1 MWVQIDDITNWNRPQ
16 NAGKG
21 NCTVL
26 NPKHFQGKPS
36 FSSEKEAG
44 WGLQNNSLAILNYPY
59 ALTNVDFNPSF
70 LTSNAKVIK
79 FSSCFAFNDLI
90 IENLS
95 NRLNIIIA
103 AAVIFIIDTAISF
116 VVDVM
121 TYFCLPC

>member
-16 NAGKG
+16 NARKG

-26 NPKHFQGKPS
+26 NPKNFQGKPS

-95 NRLNIIIA
+95 IPIEYHYCCCC
-103 AAVIFIIDTAISF
+103 
-116 VVDVM
+116 
-121 TYFCLPC
+121 YFHN

>member
-26 NPKHFQGKPS
+26 NPKNFQRKPS
-36 FSSEKEAG
+36 FSSEKEAS

-121 TYFCLPC
+121 TYFCLLC

>member
-1 MWVQIDDITNWNRPQ
+1 MWVQIDDITIFITNRPQ

-26 NPKHFQGKPS
+26 NPKNFQGKPS

-59 ALTNVDFNPSF
+59 APTNVDFNPSF

-95 NRLNIIIA
+95 IPIEYHYCCRCYSHN
-103 AAVIFIIDTAISF
+103 
-116 VVDVM
+116 
-121 TYFCLPC
+121 

>member
-26 NPKHFQGKPS
+26 NPKNFQGKPS

-121 TYFCLPC
+121 TYFCLLC

>member
-1 MWVQIDDITNWNRPQ
+1 MWVRIDDITNWNRPQ

-26 NPKHFQGKPS
+26 NPKNFQGKPS
-36 FSSEKEAG
+36 FSSEKG
-44 WGLQNNSLAILNYPY
+44 GRLGPSKQLTRYSQLPLAP
-59 ALTNVDFNPSF
+59 TNVDFNPSF

-95 NRLNIIIA
+95 IPIEYHYCCCC
-103 AAVIFIIDTAISF
+103 
-116 VVDVM
+116 
-121 TYFCLPC
+121 YFHN